1 MSVYAIVIFILV
13 LFYTFY
19 VGFNDG
25 STAIATT
32 VVSRAV
38 TPRQAIITAAIT
50 KFIVPIF
57 MFLIGTG
64 SVATNINDSL
74 VFSQYLQGLTEA
86 EGFAFVL
93 SGMLGAIVW
102 GAIAFSFKI
111 PNTIT
116 HTLLGGIIG
125 AGIGAFGFNA
135 IMWKEY
141 VLLNVVAMVLLA
153 PIVGLL
159 IGFVFMKIIKKLVR
173 HAPRKMNGILQG
185 LQRINIIILT
195 GAFSANNSQKS
206 LGVLMLMSTV
216 GLMNFGVNDTPIW
229 IMIIIA
235 GALTLGMLFGGF
247 SVMNTVG
254 RKIFKIA
261 PIHSV
266 VAQFTTSLVTIA
278 GTGLGISLG
287 MGQTMTSS
295 VVGVGA
301 AERARSVNWKTAG
314 KIILGW
320 CLTLP
325 ISMLAGFGIYQLV
338 KLIMGI

>member
-1 MSVYAIVIFILV
+1 MSIYAIVILILV

-19 VGFNDG
+19 MGFNDG

-38 TPRQAIITAAIT
+38 TPKQAIITASIS
-50 KFIVPIF
+50 KFIVPIALF
-57 MFLIGTG
+57 FIGSTGVASNISTKLIDN
-64 SVATNINDSL
+64 SFFQNISEE
-74 VFSQYLQGLTEA
+74 Q
-86 EGFAFVL
+86 GFAFVL
-93 SGMLGAIVW
+93 SGLVGAIIW

-135 IMWKEY
+135 IQWTDY
-141 VLLNVVAMVLLA
+141 VLLNVVAMVMLA
-153 PIVGLL
+153 PIVGFGLGYVFLL
-159 IGFVFMKIIKKLVR
+159 ITKKLVR
-173 HAPRKMNGILQG
+173 HAPRGMNKLLQVV
-185 LQRINIIILT
+185 QRVNLIILA
-195 GAFSANNSQKS
+195 GAFSANNSQKAFGIMFL
-206 LGVLMLMSTV
+206 LGTL
-216 GLMNFGVNDTPIW
+216 GLAEFSGNDLPIW
-229 IMIIIA
+229 IVLLV
-235 GALTLGMLFGGF
+235 ALAITLGMLFGGF
-247 SVMNTVG
+247 RVMNTVG
-254 RKIFKIA
+254 KKIFKIT

-266 VAQFTTSLVTIA
+266 VAQLTTSLVSIV

-301 AERARSVNWKTAG
+301 AERYKAVQWTTAG
-314 KIILGW
+314 KITLGW

-325 ISMLAGFGIYQLV
+325 ISMLAGFGVYHLV
-338 KLIMGI
+338 ALIMGI